1 MEELKNR
8 NGSEKLVKYIDFRD
22 DIFREILSKVKQNFF
37 KVVSM

>member
-22 DIFREILSKVKQNFF
+22 DIFREILSKLKKKIV